1 MGFEDIRLAIE
12 SRLAEWPTHGPL
24 PSAPVAFD
32 NVATQ
37 PSVQDAIDAKEPW
50 IRCVIQHGDSL
61 TAGIG
66 SRPCVRRTGLVML
79 QIFTSERIGS
89 TTAAQ
94 LADSLAQHL
103 EYWQDGPLET
113 QAASVQRVGPQDGW
127 FMYVV
132 SCPFRAG

>member
-1 MGFEDIRLAIE
+1 MMFEEIRAAIE
-12 SRLAEWPTHGPL
+12 GHLAGWIGG
-24 PSAPVAFD
+24 PVAFD
-32 NVATQ
+32 NVAAGSAVTGAQ
-37 PSVQDAIDAKEPW
+37 RDKRPW
-50 IRCVIQHGDSL
+50 VRLTIQHGDSL
-61 TAGIG
+61 TAYVGDG
-66 SRPCVRRTGLVML
+66 PRARRTGLIMCQV
-79 QIFTSERIGS
+79 FVAERVGS
-89 TTAAQ
+89 RPAAL